1 VSQGVQG
8 TEANSL
14 TVRGFWESLSTRS
27 LLKLLTAVFVAFSA
41 FGFLND
47 IVFLASSLAS
57 SSIGFI
63 DDLLDFSYQHPWQ
76 YFCILVAFS
85 GAVGAGWAF
94 CLIRNLKYLPLV
106 IVVQIFF
113 FPALLRFLP
122 PQAISG
128 TQAVIDSQIL
138 ASRLALDGAGGGAA
152 IVLGYVLFIRF
163 IQTEG
168 IEQLRLRTEIAL
180 AQEIHESLVPPISVQ
195 TDRFA
200 VYGESIPS
208 GEVGGDLIDTFE
220 NDKGFYI
227 ADVSGHGVPAGAVM
241 GMVKSAI
248 RMRLRSADAL
258 DTLLNDLNQVLFQL
272 TKPNMF
278 VTFAGIRCDD
288 SSQAEFCL
296 AGHLPILH
304 YRNEAEEIDRL
315 SSKHFPLGMFEDHVF
330 TTERVRFS
338 SGDVLVL
345 LTDGLT
351 EVSNDE
357 GEDFGI
363 EGIEKVVLQN
373 PGRPLDE
380 LHASIMGKVKQ
391 HGSQS
396 DDQTLLLIRVK

>member
-1 VSQGVQG
+1 MQGI
-8 TEANSL
+8 EAHSL
-14 TVRGFWESLSTRS
+14 TVRGFWKSLPTRS

-47 IVFLASSLAS
+47 IFFLASSFAS

-63 DDLLDFSYQHPWQ
+63 NDLLNFSYRHPWQ
-76 YFCILVAFS
+76 YFCILVVFS
-85 GAVGAGWAF
+85 GAVGVGWAF

-106 IVVQIFF
+106 IVVQILF
-113 FPALLRFLP
+113 FPALLKILP
-122 PQAISG
+122 LEAFSETG
-128 TQAVIDSQIL
+128 AVIDPQTL
-138 ASRLALDGAGGGAA
+138 ASRLALDAAGGGAA
-152 IVLGYVLFIRF
+152 IILGYVLFIRF

-180 AQEIHESLVPPISVQ
+180 AQEIHESLVPPISVR
-195 TDRFA
+195 TDRLV
-200 VYGESIPS
+200 VYGKSMPS

-220 NDKGFYI
+220 DDTGFYI

-258 DTLLNDLNQVLFQL
+258 DSLLNDLNQVLFQL

-278 VTFAGIRCDD
+278 VTFAAIRYDESD
-288 SSQAEFCL
+288 QAEFCL

-304 YRNEAEEIDRL
+304 CRNETGGVDRL
-315 SSKHFPLGMFEDHVF
+315 SSKHLPLGLFNDHGF

-338 SGDVLVL
+338 PGDVFVL

-357 GEDFGI
+357 GEEFGI
-363 EGIEKVVLQN
+363 EGIEKAILQN
-373 PGRPLDE
+373 LSKPLDE
-380 LHASIMGKVKQ
+380 LHESIMEKVKQ
-391 HGSQS
+391 HGSQF
-396 DDQTLLLIRVK
+396 DDQTLLLIRVEGAD